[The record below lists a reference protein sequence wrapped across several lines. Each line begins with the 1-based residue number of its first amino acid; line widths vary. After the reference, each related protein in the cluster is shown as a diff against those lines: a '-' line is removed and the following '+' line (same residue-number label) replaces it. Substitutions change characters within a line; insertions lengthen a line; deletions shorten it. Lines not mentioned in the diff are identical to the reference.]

1 MKIFIL
7 IGLNLNFYLKERS
20 LLRAIWVDIND
31 FHLIERSYRQNKS
44 IPLLRQMIVK
54 IKAVKTGIYKNI
66 IAILFILNWKMNEVQ
81 KLSLT
86 SLIETQNLL
95 YNRKLGHL
103 HMY

>member
-1 MKIFIL
+1 
-7 IGLNLNFYLKERS
+7 
-20 LLRAIWVDIND
+20 
-31 FHLIERSYRQNKS
+31 
-44 IPLLRQMIVK
+44 MIAR
-54 IKAVKTGIYKNI
+54 IKVVKTGIYKNI